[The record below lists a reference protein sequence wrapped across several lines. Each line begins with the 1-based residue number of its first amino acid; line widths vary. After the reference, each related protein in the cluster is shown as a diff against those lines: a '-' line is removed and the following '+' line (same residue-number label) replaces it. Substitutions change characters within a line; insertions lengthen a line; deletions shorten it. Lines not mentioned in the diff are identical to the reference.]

1 MAISK
6 SIADAKIPLYTIIT
20 WSTAGGVQKDILNF
34 LVLWAL
40 WIYFQEILIGQLMTC
55 DPGTKEKSAHGG
67 QTFCI
72 KIKRKQLPVVHL
84 IKLIN

>member
-6 SIADAKIPLYTIIT
+6 DIADAKIPLYTIIT
-20 WSTAGGVQKDILNF
+20 WATAGGVQKDVLDS

-67 QTFCI
+67 QTLCI
-72 KIKRKQLPVVHL
+72 KIKCKQLPVKHL
-84 IKLIN
+84 IKIIN